1 LNIPK
6 TPETTTLFDVEY
18 SINEDDSLAY
28 YKHNGVLASRVT
40 KIEVVDY
47 EGDVYDLQL
56 ETEHNYLLTN
66 GPA

>member
-1 LNIPK
+1 L
-6 TPETTTLFDVEY
+6 L
-18 SINEDDSLAY
+18 L
-28 YKHNGVLASRVT
+28 RVT

-66 GPA
+66 GLCITAVESETDPLLFI